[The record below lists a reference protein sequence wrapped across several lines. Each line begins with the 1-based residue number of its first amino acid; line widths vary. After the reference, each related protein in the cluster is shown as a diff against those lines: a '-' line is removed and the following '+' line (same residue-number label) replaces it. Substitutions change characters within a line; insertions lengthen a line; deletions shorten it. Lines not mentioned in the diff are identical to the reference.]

1 MDKALK
7 AKWLEALRSGR
18 YKQGK
23 FRLRNNRDEF
33 CCLGVLCDIS
43 GEGEWTHTCDIS
55 GEGEWTHTRCK
66 GYSYWK
72 EGKEADVN
80 VLPLFVSNFA
90 NLTDVEEEVLIDKND
105 GDGLSFKE
113 IADWIEENI
122 KED

>member
-23 FRLRNNRDEF
+23 YGLRNSRDEF
-33 CCLGVLCDIS
+33 CCLGVLCDV
-43 GEGEWTHTCDIS
+43 S